1 MSYAHAVA
9 AIGFATTFSA
19 AIKSKLYKNYCD
31 TDTVGLTSRISQATM
46 IFVGLTGRIG
56 QATMIFVGLT
66 GRISQAT
73 MIFVGLT
80 GRISQATMTFVGLTG
95 RMVTRSDK

>member
-9 AIGFATTFSA
+9 AVGFATTFSA
-19 AIKSKLYKNYCD
+19 AIKSKLYKNYCN
-31 TDTVGLTSRISQATM
+31 TDTVGLT
-46 IFVGLTGRIG
+46 GRLS

-73 MIFVGLT
+73 MIFVW
-80 GRISQATMTFVGLTG
+80 LTG